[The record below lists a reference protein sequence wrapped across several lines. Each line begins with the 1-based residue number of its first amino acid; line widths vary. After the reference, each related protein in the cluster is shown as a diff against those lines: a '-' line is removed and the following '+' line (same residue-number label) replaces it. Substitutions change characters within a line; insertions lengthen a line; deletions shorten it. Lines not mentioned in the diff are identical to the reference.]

1 MPDKYF
7 QSEEFKGNP
16 INNVFVARQ
25 PIFDADRR
33 VYAYELLFRSGFKNF
48 YDPNQ
53 DGNVATSKV
62 ISNSF
67 LILGIES
74 ITAGKMA
81 FVNFPRKLLVEQVPS
96 GFSRDLMGIEIA
108 SNALFMLAILF
119 MFAISLHFSMLI
131 SRLTDQSKMLA
142 QRIALLDHELRR
154 VRENRDG
161 AGEPPVTDDD

>member
-1 MPDKYF
+1 MSKIQIISLIISLLLMLVIF
-7 QSEEFKGNP
+7 QLIRKRKLKEQYSLLWFLTVIIMLTLALWEG
-16 INNVFVARQ
+16 
-25 PIFDADRR
+25 
-33 VYAYELLFRSGFKNF
+33 LLFR
-48 YDPNQ
+48 
-53 DGNVATSKV
+53 
-62 ISNSF
+62 IS
-67 LILGIES
+67 
-74 ITAGKMA
+74 
-81 FVNFPRKLLVEQVPS
+81 
-96 GFSRDLMGIEIA
+96 DLMGIEIA